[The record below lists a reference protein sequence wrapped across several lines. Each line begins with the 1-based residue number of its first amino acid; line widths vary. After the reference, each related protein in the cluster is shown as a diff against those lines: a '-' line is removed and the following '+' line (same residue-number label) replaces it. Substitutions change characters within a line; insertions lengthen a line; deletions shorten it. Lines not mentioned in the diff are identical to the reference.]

1 MWIAVDI
8 ACLLGHNGVH
18 TKEADV
24 ARMVLYF
31 PDDLDDRLRALADER
46 GQSLST
52 LVTRLLQSALAKPKA
67 KETAR

>member
-1 MWIAVDI
+1 M
-8 ACLLGHNGVH
+8 
-18 TKEADV
+18 

-31 PDDLDDRLRALADER
+31 PDDLDEKLRQLADER

-52 LVTRLLQSALAKPKA
+52 LVTRLLQSALAKPAKT

>member
-1 MWIAVDI
+1 M
-8 ACLLGHNGVH
+8 
-18 TKEADV
+18 

-31 PDDLDDRLRALADER
+31 PDDLDDRLRQLAEER

-52 LVTRLLQSALAKPKA
+52 LVTRLLQAALAKPAKA

>member
-1 MWIAVDI
+1 M
-8 ACLLGHNGVH
+8 
-18 TKEADV
+18 

-31 PDDLDDRLRALADER
+31 PDDLDDRLRQLAEER

-52 LVTRLLQSALAKPKA
+52 LVTRLLQAALARPTKT

>member
-1 MWIAVDI
+1 M
-8 ACLLGHNGVH
+8 
-18 TKEADV
+18 

-31 PDDLDDRLRALADER
+31 PDDLDDRLRQLAEER

-52 LVTRLLQSALAKPKA
+52 LVTRLLQAALTKPAKA

>member
-1 MWIAVDI
+1 M
-8 ACLLGHNGVH
+8 
-18 TKEADV
+18 

-31 PDDLDDRLRALADER
+31 PDDLDDRLRQLAEER

-52 LVTRLLQSALAKPKA
+52 LVTRLLQAALATKPKA